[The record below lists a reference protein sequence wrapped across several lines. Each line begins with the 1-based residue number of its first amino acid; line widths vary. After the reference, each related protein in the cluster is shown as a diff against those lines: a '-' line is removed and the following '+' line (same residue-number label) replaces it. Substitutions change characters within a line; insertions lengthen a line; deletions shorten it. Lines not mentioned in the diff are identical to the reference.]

1 MSNKHVIVGAGPV
14 GTELATLLANF
25 GKQVTVVTRSGGG
38 IEHSAVT
45 RVAADASD
53 PDALSVAADGAAAL
67 YNCANPGDYTAWQR
81 VWPPLSA
88 SILGAAR
95 STGAVLV
102 TAASLYPYGPVSVPM
117 VEGMP
122 DLATDQKGRL
132 RARMWADALAAH
144 RAGEIRAVE
153 VRGSDYMGVGIGK
166 NGHVSR
172 NVPRALAGKGV
183 RVIGDPDA
191 AHAWTDVLDMARTLA
206 AVAGEPDAWG
216 KVWHAPTNAPRSQRE
231 AITDVLASVGKPAVS
246 VKALPMPAMRLAAR
260 FSPMVRELMEMSYM
274 FTRTY
279 ELDSSAAQTAFGLKP
294 TPWEEMCRRTAE
306 VTSARRRP

>member
-260 FSPMVRELMEMSYM
+260 FSPMVRELM
-274 FTRTY
+274 
-279 ELDSSAAQTAFGLKP
+279 
-294 TPWEEMCRRTAE
+294 
-306 VTSARRRP
+306 

>member
-14 GTELATLLANF
+14 GTELATLLANS

-206 AVAGEPDAWG
+206 AVAEEPDAWG